1 MRGSNSQR
9 LSAVLFADV
18 EGYSRLMLEDEAGTL
33 QQFRQLI
40 DERVRPLLSE
50 HAGRLV
56 KTTGDGFIAEFSSAV
71 AAVECAV
78 AIQNASKTQQDQV
91 SGRETLNLRIGI
103 NAGEIVVESDDIF
116 GTEVNIAARL
126 EKLAGA
132 GEVVVSDTVHGF
144 VRRHPGLLFHPLGPQ
159 TLKNMAEPVFLYRVA
174 SKHGNSA
181 THRKEQPSGTSVARE
196 SPRVAWTT
204 QRPSILITPFLNLSD
219 DEEQEYF
226 CNGLTFDLTTDLS
239 RFKNLDVVAAHTA
252 LFLSDERRNVRE
264 INQKFGICYLLEGSI
279 QRTGKIIRVNAQ
291 LIDARTDRHIWADRF
306 VRPFE
311 QLPSLQDELNR
322 AIVTALALNVD
333 AAERER
339 TRRKLPSD
347 MNAYDSFLRGLHLWN
362 EHLEIDQT
370 RATLVEAQSFFE
382 TARSLDPQFARAWST
397 LAYTRAWAWRQ
408 GWENDEALR
417 QALHDAR
424 HAVRLE
430 PDSHDTHWDL
440 AYCLLT
446 QGDFEGARREYEL
459 ASKLN
464 PYDVL
469 LMTEMA
475 EFFCCAG
482 EHAEALRLIDEVLSL
497 STYTVDYSLQ
507 TKSLILYCLHDYRSA
522 LKCAMSIRQVSAGDY
537 LMQAILRAQLAEQHS
552 REKNED
558 LASAEDR
565 LSAGAFRSYLG
576 LRSDRTAEQEL
587 RTYAFLRSEDADH
600 WRKGLERVGLL
611 AENVDG

>member
-1 MRGSNSQR
+1 M
-9 LSAVLFADV
+9 
-18 EGYSRLMLEDEAGTL
+18 
-33 QQFRQLI
+33 
-40 DERVRPLLSE
+40 
-50 HAGRLV
+50 
-56 KTTGDGFIAEFSSAV
+56 
-71 AAVECAV
+71 
-78 AIQNASKTQQDQV
+78 
-91 SGRETLNLRIGI
+91 
-103 NAGEIVVESDDIF
+103 
-116 GTEVNIAARL
+116 
-126 EKLAGA
+126 
-132 GEVVVSDTVHGF
+132 
-144 VRRHPGLLFHPLGPQ
+144 
-159 TLKNMAEPVFLYRVA
+159 
-174 SKHGNSA
+174 
-181 THRKEQPSGTSVARE
+181 
-196 SPRVAWTT
+196 
-204 QRPSILITPFLNLSD
+204 
-219 DEEQEYF
+219 
-226 CNGLTFDLTTDLS
+226 
-239 RFKNLDVVAAHTA
+239 
-252 LFLSDERRNVRE
+252 
-264 INQKFGICYLLEGSI
+264 
-279 QRTGKIIRVNAQ
+279 
-291 LIDARTDRHIWADRF
+291 
-306 VRPFE
+306 
-311 QLPSLQDELNR
+311 
-322 AIVTALALNVD
+322 
-333 AAERER
+333 
-339 TRRKLPSD
+339 
-347 MNAYDSFLRGLHLWN
+347 
-362 EHLEIDQT
+362 
-370 RATLVEAQSFFE
+370 
-382 TARSLDPQFARAWST
+382 
-397 LAYTRAWAWRQ
+397 
-408 GWENDEALR
+408 
-417 QALHDAR
+417 
-424 HAVRLE
+424 RLE

-611 AENVDG
+611 AENVDR

>member
-18 EGYSRLMLEDEAGTL
+18 EGYSRLMLADEAGTL
-33 QQFRQLI
+33 QKFRHLI
-40 DERVRPLLSE
+40 DELVRPLLSE

-56 KTTGDGFIAEFSSAV
+56 KTTGDGFIAEFSSAI

-78 AIQNASKTQQDQV
+78 AIQNASKAQQEQDP
-91 SGRETLNLRIGI
+91 GHETLNLRIGI
-103 NAGEIVVESDDIF
+103 NAGEILVESDDIF

-126 EKLAGA
+126 ERLAGA
-132 GEVVVSDTVHGF
+132 GEVVISDSVHGF
-144 VRRHPGLLFHPLGPQ
+144 VRRQPGLLFDALGPK
-159 TLKNMAEPVFLYRVA
+159 TLKNMAEPVLLYKVA
-174 SKHGNSA
+174 SEHGKSGRDR
-181 THRKEQPSGTSVARE
+181 TEQPSRNSAASETSK
-196 SPRVAWTT
+196 VAWTA

-306 VRPFE
+306 IRPFE
-311 QLPSLQDELNR
+311 QLPALQDELNR

-370 RATLVEAQSFFE
+370 RASLVEAQSFFE
-382 TARSLDPQFARAWST
+382 TARRLDPQFARAWST
-397 LAYTRAWAWRQ
+397 LAYTRAWGWRQ
-408 GWENDEALR
+408 GWESDDTLL

-459 ASKLN
+459 ARRLN

-482 EHAEALRLIDEVLSL
+482 EHTEALGLIDEVLTL
-497 STYTVDYSLQ
+497 STYTADYSLQ
-507 TKSLILYCLHDYRSA
+507 TKSLILYCLRDYRSA
-522 LKCAMSIRQVSAGDY
+522 LRCALSIRQLSAGDY
-537 LMQAILRAQLAEQHS
+537 LMQAVLRAQLAEQLS
-552 REKNED
+552 GEKNED
-558 LASAEDR
+558 LALAENR

-600 WRKGLERVGLL
+600 WHKGLMRVGLL
-611 AENVDG
+611 AGETVR